1 MHDVDLIL
9 TLTGGLTAALILGY
23 ITFKLRLSPIVG
35 YLLAGIAVGPATPGF
50 HADQHLADQLAE
62 IGVILLMFGVGLQF
76 HLKELLAVK
85 RVAIPGAI
93 CQSLVA
99 TVLGTFVGH
108 YHGWGWQ
115 AGMVFGLAIA
125 VASTVVLVRV
135 LADNGDLH
143 TQTGH
148 IAVGWLVVEDL
159 FTVFVLV
166 MMPVVFGP
174 GEKGVSAVATAVGLA
189 TVKVGVMVA
198 LTFLVGDRVIPW
210 VLDKAAGTRSR
221 ELFTLTVLVTAL
233 GIAVSA
239 AKVFDV
245 SMALGAFL
253 AGMVV
258 GRSQFSLRAAT
269 EALPM
274 RDAFAVIFF
283 VSVGMLFHPSYLLQS
298 PGLIAA
304 TLAVILIGKPLAAWM
319 IVHFMGYPMRAAVS
333 IGTVLA
339 QVGEFSFILA
349 SAAKSLGIIDEE
361 ASNVLIAAAIIT
373 ITLNP
378 VLYRMIGP
386 VENLLKRFF
395 TDPGPVENR
404 VHHEQEEPE
413 VSGRHRV
420 VVVGYGPVGKTL
432 SRLLRDN
439 RIEPVVIELNM
450 DTVRRLEEVGVR
462 ALYGDAMHRDVLEHA
477 GLDKAVGLILSSST
491 MSGGKETIRLARD
504 INKDVFILARTTYL
518 REVPEMREA
527 GADSVFSG
535 EGEVALAMTESL
547 LHRLGATPEQVDRER
562 ARVHAEFSA
571 MIGTAEEPSVL
582 AAAEDLDGAP
592 RDDAAASQPVPGA
605 PEISSAR
612 RENPLGE

>member
-1 MHDVDLIL
+1 MHNIDLIL
-9 TLTGGLTAALILGY
+9 TLTGGLAAALVMGY
-23 ITFKLRLSPIVG
+23 ITFRLRLSPIVG
-35 YLLAGIAVGPATPGF
+35 YLLAGIAVGPSTPGF
-50 HADQHLADQLAE
+50 HADQDLANQLAE
-62 IGVILLMFGVGLQF
+62 VGVILLMFGVGLQF
-76 HLKELLAVK
+76 HLKELLAVR

-93 CQSLVA
+93 VQSLTA
-99 TVLGTFVGH
+99 TLLGMFMGH
-108 YHGWGWQ
+108 YHGWGWS
-115 AGMVFGLAIA
+115 AGLVFGMAIS

-135 LADNGDLH
+135 LADNGDLY

-159 FTVFVLV
+159 FTVFLLV
-166 MMPVVFGP
+166 MLPVTFGP
-174 GEKGVSAVATAVGLA
+174 NAGSVGAVLGAMGIASL
-189 TVKVGVMVA
+189 KVGVMVA

-210 VLDKAAGTRSR
+210 VLDRVAETRSR

-233 GIAVSA
+233 GIAVTA
-239 AKVFDV
+239 AKLFDV

-283 VSVGMLFHPSYLLQS
+283 VSVGMLFSPSSLWKS
-298 PGLIAA
+298 PGLIAG
-304 TLAVILIGKPLAAWM
+304 TLAVILIGKPLAAWA
-319 IVHFMGYPMRAAVS
+319 IVHIMGYPLRAAIS
-333 IGTVLA
+333 IGTILA

-349 SAAKSLGIIDEE
+349 SAAKSLGILDDE
-361 ASNVLIAAAIIT
+361 ASNALIAAAIIT

-378 VLYRMIGP
+378 ILYRMIGP
-386 VENLLKRFF
+386 MENLLKPFF
-395 TDPGPVENR
+395 KDPAPVENR
-404 VHHEQEEPE
+404 VQHEEDDPEE
-413 VSGRHRV
+413 SGRHRV
-420 VVVGYGPVGKTL
+420 VVIGYGPVGKTL
-432 SRLLRDN
+432 ARLLRDN
-439 RIEPVVIELNM
+439 RIDPVVIELNM
-450 DTVRRLEEVGVR
+450 ETVRRLEDDGVR

-477 GLDKAVGLILSSST
+477 GVDKAIALILSSST

-504 INKDVFILARTTYL
+504 INKDLFILARTTYL
-518 REVPEMREA
+518 REVADMREA

-547 LHRLGATPEQVDRER
+547 LHRLGATPDQIDRER

-571 MIGTAEEPSVL
+571 IIDPGDEAFAM
-582 AAAEDLDGAP
+582 AAAVAGLPADGGVPASEPVDGAP
-592 RDDAAASQPVPGA
+592 ETTST
-605 PEISSAR
+605 R

>member
-1 MHDVDLIL
+1 MHNIDLIL
-9 TLTGGLTAALILGY
+9 TLTGGLAAALVLGY

-35 YLLAGIAVGPATPGF
+35 YLLAGIAVGPSTPGF

-62 IGVILLMFGVGLQF
+62 VGVILLMFGVGLQF

-85 RVAIPGAI
+85 SVAIPGAVF
-93 CQSLVA
+93 QSLTA
-99 TVLGTFVGH
+99 TVLGTLLGH
-108 YHGWGWQ
+108 FYGWGWS
-115 AGMVFGLAIA
+115 AGLVFGMAIS

-159 FTVFVLV
+159 FTVLVLV
-166 MMPVVFGP
+166 MLPVVFGP
-174 GEKGVSAVATAVGLA
+174 GDKSAGDVVTAVGIASL
-189 TVKVGVMVA
+189 KVGVMVA

-210 VLDKAAGTRSR
+210 VLDRAAETRSR

-233 GIAVSA
+233 GIAVTA

-283 VSVGMLFHPSYLLQS
+283 VSVGMLFSPSSLWKS
-298 PGLIAA
+298 PGLIAG
-304 TLAVILIGKPLAAWM
+304 TLAVILVGKPLAAWA
-319 IVHFMGYPMRAAVS
+319 IVHMMGYPLRAAIA
-333 IGTVLA
+333 IGTILA
-339 QVGEFSFILA
+339 QIGEFSFILA
-349 SAAKSLGIIDEE
+349 SEAKGLGILDDE
-361 ASNVLIAAAIIT
+361 ASNALIAAAIIT

-378 VLYRMIGP
+378 ILYRLIGP
-386 VENLLKRFF
+386 VEGLMKRFLK
-395 TDPGPVENR
+395 DPAPVENR
-404 VHHEQEEPE
+404 IQHEEDDPEE
-413 VSGRHRV
+413 SGRHRV
-420 VVVGYGPVGKTL
+420 VVIGYGPVGKTL

-439 RIEPVVIELNM
+439 RIDPVVIELNM
-450 DTVRRLEEVGVR
+450 DTVRRLEDDGVR

-477 GLDKAVGLILSSST
+477 GVDKAIALILSSST

-504 INKDVFILARTTYL
+504 INKDLFILARTTYL
-518 REVPEMREA
+518 REVADMREA

-547 LHRLGATPEQVDRER
+547 LHRLGATPDQIDRER

-571 MIGTAEEPSVL
+571 MIDPGDEASVL
-582 AAAEDLDGAP
+582 AAAEAGVRNEGEAP
-592 RDDAAASQPVPGA
+592 ASQPVEGA
-605 PEISSAR
+605 PEMSSAR